1 MIDIVLPVEEVKER
15 LASARAITILTHIN
29 PDADTLG
36 TGLGIYALCKKNL
49 SARIEIVNISKELP
63 RHLDFLPYYDKIKHK
78 PDFEKSL
85 VIACDSGNAER
96 LGIETSGKDV
106 INIDHHHSNEM
117 YGTVNVVIPQ
127 YASASQVA
135 YMLFKEIWQIDKE
148 SATCFYTALLSDT
161 RYFTTSSV
169 NYEVFRVAA
178 EMVELGVDPSNA
190 AFHLTQRRSL
200 ASLRILERA
209 LHSLQLH
216 LEGKVAV
223 MMITAEDIEA
233 SGATMPDMDGIV
245 DYARSLAIVEIAV
258 LLIGQKNG
266 EVRVSLRSKGADVS
280 KVAAYYGGGGHK
292 VAAGFTVE
300 QIPLQEI
307 IDTILKQITILG
319 LIDGKTKQR

>member
-1 MIDIVLPVEEVKER
+1 MTDTLLPVEKVKEK
-15 LASARAITILTHIN
+15 LFSARAITILTHIN

-36 TGLGIYALCKKNL
+36 TGLGIYNLCKKHL
-49 SARIEIVNISKELP
+49 SARVEIVNVSKDLP
-63 RHLDFLPYYDKIKHK
+63 RHLDFLPDYGKIKHK

-85 VIACDSGNAER
+85 LVACDSGSAER
-96 LGIETSGKDV
+96 LGTDLSGKDV
-106 INIDHHHSNEM
+106 INIDHHYSNEM

-135 YMLFKEIWQIDKE
+135 YALFKEIWQIDKE

-169 NYEVFRVAA
+169 NHEVFRVAA

-200 ASLRILERA
+200 ASLRILEHA
-209 LHSLQLH
+209 LHSLQLY

-223 MMITAEDIEA
+223 MTITAEDIEA

-266 EVRVSLRSKGADVS
+266 EVRVSLRSKSTDVS
-280 KVAAYYGGGGHK
+280 RVAAYCGGGGHK
-292 VAAGFTVE
+292 VAAGFTVK

>member
-1 MIDIVLPVEEVKER
+1 MTDTLLPVEKVKEK
-15 LASARAITILTHIN
+15 LFSARAITILTHIN

-36 TGLGIYALCKKNL
+36 TGLGIYNLCKKHL
-49 SARIEIVNISKELP
+49 SARVEIVNVSKDLP
-63 RHLDFLPYYDKIKHK
+63 RHLDFLPDYGKIKHK

-85 VIACDSGNAER
+85 LVACDSGSAER
-96 LGIETSGKDV
+96 LGIDLSGKDV
-106 INIDHHHSNEM
+106 INIDHHYSNEM

-135 YMLFKEIWQIDKE
+135 YALFKEIWQIDKE

-169 NYEVFRVAA
+169 KHEVFKVAA

-200 ASLRILERA
+200 ASLRILEHA
-209 LHSLQLH
+209 LHSLQLY

-223 MMITAEDIEA
+223 MTITAEDIEA

-266 EVRVSLRSKGADVS
+266 EVRVSLRSKGVDVS
-280 KVAAYYGGGGHK
+280 RIAVYCGGGGHK
-292 VAAGFTVE
+292 VAAGFTVK